1 MSYINDALRKAQ
13 KEKKTDS
20 GRFGNWF
27 SDAYQK
33 TRVPSGWHSAVGI
46 LVIFL
51 FAAGLVALLYWPW
64 EKQTR
69 TVVHSPGLTVALPS
83 DDEAVVAQPGPLAP
97 AQPEEAVP
105 GAAKD
110 VLPVAV
116 ALEGMI
122 DGPVAREQP
131 RLSEVPAEKKEA
143 VVAKD
148 PDALYAQALRLQNEG
163 QLAQAETLYKQ
174 VLKIA
179 PRHLAAINNLGVVYM
194 QQKKYQQAIARF
206 DEALHVRHDY
216 VKAHYNLACVYARK
230 NDVDR
235 SLFYLKNAL
244 DFNPVVRKWVEEDQ
258 DFKNLAGL
266 PEFKNMLQKRS
277 N

>member
-13 KEKKTDS
+13 KENKTDS
-20 GRFGNWF
+20 GRFGRLF
-27 SDAYQK
+27 SAAPK
-33 TRVPSGWHSAVGI
+33 ETRVPSGWQSAAGI
-46 LVIFL
+46 LAIFL

-64 EKQTR
+64 EKQTHP
-69 TVVHSPGLTVALPS
+69 VVHPPGLAAWLPS
-83 DDEAVVAQPGPLAP
+83 DDEAGVAQPGSLAP
-97 AQPEEAVP
+97 PQLSEALPESAKEDLAATVAPEEENT
-105 GAAKD
+105 GFAA
-110 VLPVAV
+110 P
-116 ALEGMI
+116 
-122 DGPVAREQP
+122 EQP
-131 RLSEVPAEKKEA
+131 RPLKVPAEKNEA

-148 PDALYAQALRLQNEG
+148 PDALYAQALRLQNDG
-163 QLAQAETLYKQ
+163 QLAQAEILYQQ
-174 VLKIA
+174 VLKID

-216 VKAHYNLACVYARK
+216 VKAHYNLACVYARQ

-244 DFNPVVRKWVEEDQ
+244 DFNPAVRKWVEEDQ
-258 DFKNLAGL
+258 DFKYLAGL
-266 PEFKNMLQKRS
+266 PEFKNMLEKRS